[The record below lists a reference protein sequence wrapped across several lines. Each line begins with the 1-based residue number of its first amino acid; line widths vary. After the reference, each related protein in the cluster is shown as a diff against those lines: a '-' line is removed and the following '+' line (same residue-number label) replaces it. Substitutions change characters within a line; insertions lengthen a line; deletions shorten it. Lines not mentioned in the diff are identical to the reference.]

1 VKPDQ
6 PLKRWAIVWSPS
18 GAFAGGGARATQA
31 KKINKVRRGPHRRSA
46 RARWVATPGRKQA
59 SPAAIRNDKGFIG
72 TDGARLIG
80 IGGRVTPPSPATPP
94 YMRVRIPR
102 FGGLS

>member
-72 TDGARLIG
+72 TDG
-80 IGGRVTPPSPATPP
+80 GGCKRNCVNDHRKRRMGTDGD
-94 YMRVRIPR
+94 R
-102 FGGLS
+102 